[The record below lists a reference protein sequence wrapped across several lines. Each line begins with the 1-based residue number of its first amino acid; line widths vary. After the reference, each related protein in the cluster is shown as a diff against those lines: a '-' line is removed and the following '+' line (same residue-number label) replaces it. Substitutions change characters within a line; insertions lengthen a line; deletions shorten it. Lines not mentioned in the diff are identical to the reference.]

1 MIRVD
6 FLDVSFDLITGKY
19 QPYRKPNDA
28 PMYIHKDSNH
38 PANIIK
44 QLPTMIQDRIS
55 SLSYSQEEFDN
66 GKDVYV
72 KSLKESGFNV
82 NINYNHNAKSD
93 TISPK
98 NRKKKSSGLIHL
110 LIYRQ
115 KRISGR
121 NSFTLFESISQR
133 ITSIVKY
140 SIPTPSK

>member
-98 NRKKKSSGLIHL
+98 NRKRKIIWFNPPFDIQTKTNIGKKF
-110 LIYRQ
+110 IYLVR
-115 KRISGR
+115 KHFPKNHKYR
-121 NSFTLFESISQR
+121 
-133 ITSIVKY
+133 Y